1 MQMTDVKRTGTWTF
15 QFVENLTLK
24 QTQMRQSRSV
34 LLVQVRGE
42 TSETNS
48 TLRCDA
54 LVTSSAIAL
63 YSRSKLGAHTT
74 RSICTTPPSLG
85 SPTQKAISHP
95 CCYAALADISACKSN
110 PTLFIPWQGHLP
122 PTTPCMFR
130 LLQQHFPLTHSVQQF
145 GLWSQLEL
153 PGRGETVQEIST
165 LSWLSMNDFK
175 GTHRSYLEEISWKC
189 TACIGKLVPVFIL

>member
-15 QFVENLTLK
+15 QFVESLTLK

-74 RSICTTPPSLG
+74 RSICATPPSLG

-153 PGRGETVQEIST
+153 PGRGRQSKRFPHYRGSPWMTSKERTDPIFRRLAGS
-165 LSWLSMNDFK
+165 
-175 GTHRSYLEEISWKC
+175 
-189 TACIGKLVPVFIL
+189 VPPA